1 MPVVDFLKQDKENK
15 MATQIKTFYIKT
27 GDWQSIFNNVK
38 LQAFTMGLKDFNNFL
53 NQATVDKQGRIQS
66 NWNDLQLDALIND
79 DQKTYNQME
88 KQSKI
93 IVKQARTL
101 GLKAAYNDLTRL
113 HLRHLA

>member
-1 MPVVDFLKQDKENK
+1 

-27 GDWQSIFNNVK
+27 ADWQSIFNNVK

-53 NQATVDKQGRIQS
+53 TQATIDKHGKIQS
-66 NWNDLQLDALIND
+66 NWTTQELDALINND
-79 DQKTYNQME
+79 EKTYNKMK

-101 GLKAAYNDLTRL
+101 GLKAAYNDLSRL
-113 HLRHLA
+113 HLRDLA